1 MFKIQKYLGGRGAY
15 PDPVLIPV
23 AAGSAFVPGQAITIS
38 DGVGVICEGDVAAQY
53 VSTAKLTAED
63 STVGKQL
70 LCYKVDENMVFEAP
84 LSAHG
89 PAVVVGAALTFAAG
103 DAAGLSVT
111 ATTASKGG
119 AKIIDVNGAAAAGD
133 LVLCTLA

>member
-1 MFKIQKYLGGRGAY
+1 MFKVEKYLGGRGAY

-23 AAGSAFVPGQAITIS
+23 AAGSAFTPGQAITIS
-38 DGVGVICEGDVAAQY
+38 GGLGVLADGDVAAQY

-63 STVGKQL
+63 STAGKKL

-84 LSAHG
+84 LSAF
-89 PAVVVGAALTFAAG
+89 ASTVTVGAALTFAAG
-103 DAAGLSVT
+103 EKIT
-111 ATTASKGG
+111 ATAASKGG
-119 AKIIDVNGAAAAGD
+119 AKIIDVNGAAAEGD

>member
-23 AAGSAFVPGQAITIS
+23 AAGSAFVPGQAIKIS
-38 DGVGVICEGDVAAQY
+38 GGVGVICEGEDAAQY

-63 STVGKQL
+63 STAGKQL

-84 LSAHG
+84 LSAH
-89 PAVVVGAALTFAAG
+89 ASTVVVGAALTFAAG
-103 DAAGLSVT
+103 VSVT